1 MTDFVMW
8 YTTDEFQGRFHYPS
22 MHQDLIQ
29 NHRKT
34 EIDYL
39 NGYVSRKGKEY
50 GINTPY
56 CDTVTI
62 IIHGRE
68 NMLVKYFIIYYFN
81 LVFWGKSLKN
91 C

>member
-8 YTTDEFQGRFHYPS
+8 YTTDEFKGRFHYPS

-39 NGYVSRKGKEY
+39 NGYVSKKGKEY
-50 GINTPY
+50 GLSTPY
-56 CDTVTI
+56 CDAVTI

-68 NMLVKYFIIYYFN
+68 NMLVK
-81 LVFWGKSLKN
+81 
-91 C
+91 

>member
-1 MTDFVMW
+1 
-8 YTTDEFQGRFHYPS
+8 

-39 NGYVSRKGKEY
+39 NGYVSKKGKEY
-50 GINTPY
+50 GLSTPY

-68 NMLVKYFIIYYFN
+68 NMLVK
-81 LVFWGKSLKN
+81 
-91 C
+91 